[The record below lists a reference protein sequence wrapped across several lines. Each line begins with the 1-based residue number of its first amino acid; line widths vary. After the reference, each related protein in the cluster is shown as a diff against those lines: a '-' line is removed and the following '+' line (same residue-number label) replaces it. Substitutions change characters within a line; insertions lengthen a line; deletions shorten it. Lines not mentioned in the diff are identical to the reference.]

1 MPVKYEWSAAQ
12 DETLRGLRAAKV
24 TWDEAAVRLGVGR
37 NTVIERARRIGIQKR
52 GVVQPPPPI
61 IHEALD
67 RRPRPAG
74 HRDTWGTITA
84 GTVLDGEA
92 YPYPVFEQ

>member
-1 MPVKYEWSAAQ
+1 M
-12 DETLRGLRAAKV
+12 RAEGV
-24 TWDEAAVRLGVGR
+24 TWDAAALRLAVGR

-52 GVVQPPPPI
+52 GAVQPPPPEL
-61 IHEALD
+61 HEPID

-74 HRDTWGTITA
+74 HAETWGAITV
-84 GTVLDGEA
+84 GTVLEGEA